1 MSAYIYCL
9 YSTEDGVPRYVG
21 KVDDKVSYRFK
32 EHVTAALEQE
42 PGALYDWM
50 RDVWRSEFDVA
61 VFTLQEGIIPKDH
74 AMFEHYWIGQFAGLL
89 NVAGKNPARQHSAV
103 ARQVISA
110 IRDQLEHARKQG

>member
-1 MSAYIYCL
+1 MSAIIYCL

-42 PGALYDWM
+42 PGALYQWM

-61 VFTLQEGIIPKDH
+61 VFTLQEGVMPKDH
-74 AMFEHYWIGQFAGLL
+74 AMFQQYWISQFAGLL
-89 NVAGKNPARQHSAV
+89 NAADDKPAQRHSAL
-103 ARQVISA
+103 ANQVIAA
-110 IRDQLEHARKQG
+110 IRVQLDRARKE